1 MEINISNQEK
11 QTKQKELLRKT
22 NHETPI
28 ANSEFLDMMHTLK
41 NVSHN
46 VLELLTSTLLLI
58 TIIPLPH
65 VEIELSLNQMPMHP
79 LSDTSSYKTPPKSLN
94 TQIFGATISSSN
106 LCSSLSNI
114 PTKQLSITNFLKL
127 SDTISNRLNS

>member
-94 TQIFGATISSSN
+94 TQSLEPQFPVPTYDPHFPTYQPNSYLSPIFSN
-106 LCSSLSNI
+106 FRTLY
-114 PTKQLSITNFLKL
+114 PT
-127 SDTISNRLNS
+127 D